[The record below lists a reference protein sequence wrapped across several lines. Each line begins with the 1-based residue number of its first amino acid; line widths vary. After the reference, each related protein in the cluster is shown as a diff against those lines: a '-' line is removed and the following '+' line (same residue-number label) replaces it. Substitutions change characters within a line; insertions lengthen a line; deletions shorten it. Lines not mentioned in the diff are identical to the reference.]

1 LMAFRAF
8 IRAALPYVEICSKIQ
23 SSLRREIPQGAK
35 GSDPATQLG
44 NAIQD
49 GTISRDRVLQVVADC
64 CPRMSEDGK
73 RKFYNVISDG
83 EKRFFNKTP
92 FKDGA
97 LASKVCELANIELAK
112 ANVSEF
118 IDFIANS
125 SIDLRT
131 ETVVDTSSRN
141 ILIYGAPG
149 TGKSYLAERMFAC
162 ATEHLHRVVFFS
174 EYQNADFVGTLRPAV
189 DGETVTYRFV
199 PGPLVNA
206 WVDALQNP
214 DRSVVLLID
223 ELNRGNAPSIFGEA
237 FQLLDRDEMGSSQ
250 YEITLP
256 EEVARHI
263 SEKTCKT
270 PNGEVLKKKYGF
282 PQNLFIIGTMNSADQ
297 GVFPLDTA
305 FKRRWS
311 FRYMPIDFEKH
322 REDAGFNE
330 PYIRIGELEISWKDL
345 AITMNAVLEEN
356 QITED
361 RFLGPYF
368 VSPTELKSDSLS
380 DVVAQKVLPYLW
392 DDVLKLDDERSIIFN
407 TADYKTFTALQSSF
421 LAGGDV
427 FNADVRQRLASR
439 RDDAGPADES

>member
-1 LMAFRAF
+1 M
-8 IRAALPYVEICSKIQ
+8 
-23 SSLRREIPQGAK
+23 
-35 GSDPATQLG
+35 
-44 NAIQD
+44 
-49 GTISRDRVLQVVADC
+49 
-64 CPRMSEDGK
+64 PR
-73 RKFYNVISDG
+73 NTL
-83 EKRFFNKTP
+83 FF
-92 FKDGA
+92 
-97 LASKVCELANIELAK
+97 
-112 ANVSEF
+112 
-118 IDFIANS
+118 
-125 SIDLRT
+125 
-131 ETVVDTSSRN
+131 
-141 ILIYGAPG
+141 GAPG
-149 TGKSYLAERMFAC
+149 TGKSFEAEKLVDC
-162 ATEHLHRVVFFS
+162 SKEHLHKVVFFA
-174 EYQNADFVGTLRPAV
+174 EYQNADFIGTLRPAA

-214 DRSVVLLID
+214 GQPVVLLID

-263 SEKTCKT
+263 SEKTGKT
-270 PNGEVLKKKYGF
+270 SNGEVFTEKYGF
-282 PQNLFIIGTMNSADQ
+282 PRNLFIIGTMNSADQ

-311 FRYMPIDFEKH
+311 FRYMPIDFEAH
-322 REDAGFNE
+322 RGFAGFQE
-330 PYIRIGELEISWKDL
+330 SHITIGGLAISWVDFATTINSL
-345 AITMNAVLEEN
+345 LEEN

-361 RFLGPYF
+361 RFLGPFF
-368 VSPTELKSDSLS
+368 VSPTELRSGGLS

-439 RDDAGPADES
+439 RDDAGPADESY